1 MRKGDGVEQA
11 LELGTESRPVLWA
24 VGGGKGG
31 VGKSIV
37 CSLLAFWL
45 ARLDKKVILV
55 DLDLGGA
62 SLHTLMG
69 IKTPPRTLND
79 FVSGRCK
86 ALGDVC
92 IGLELENLRLICGAS
107 ENLALANP
115 EFAKKKKIIQN
126 ILSLDADYVILDL
139 GAGTSFNVLD
149 FFLVAH
155 RKIAVLTPDPISV
168 HNTYAFVRNAV
179 YRKLG
184 QVTKKTPYI
193 HQLVQ
198 KAMDPKNDLNIQTVR
213 ELLEVIGESGGNGA
227 METLE
232 REIRRIRPALITNMA
247 RDSRDKNMGNVV
259 GGVAE
264 NYLMLEMTNL
274 GGVAYDEKI
283 LQMVSGM
290 IPLTRMG
297 LSSEAFRNTY
307 DIVAKLIRLN

>member
-1 MRKGDGVEQA
+1 
-11 LELGTESRPVLWA
+11 LEDKSLTGTRTNPFIWA

-45 ARLDKKVILV
+45 ARLDKRVVLV

-79 FVSGRCK
+79 FVTGRCK
-86 ALGDVC
+86 ALKDTCVD
-92 IGLELENLRLICGAS
+92 LELENLRLICGAS

-115 EFAKKKKIIQN
+115 QFAKKRKIIQN
-126 ILSLDADYVILDL
+126 ILNLDADYVLMDL

-155 RKIAVLTPDPISV
+155 RKIAVLTPDPISI
-168 HNTYAFVRNAV
+168 HNAYAFVRNAV
-179 YRKLG
+179 YRRLS
-184 QVTKKTPYI
+184 QISRKTPYV
-193 HQLVQ
+193 HELVQ
-198 KAMDPKNDLNIQTVR
+198 KAMDPKNDLNIQTVK

-227 METLE
+227 METLQ
-232 REIRRIRPALITNMA
+232 REIRRIRPAIVTNMA
-247 RDSRDKNMGNVV
+247 RDPSEKNIGNVI
-259 GGVAE
+259 GDVAE

-274 GGVAYDEKI
+274 GGVAYDERI
-283 LQMVSGM
+283 LEMVSGM

-297 LSSEAFRNTY
+297 LSSETFVNTY
-307 DIVAKLIRLN
+307 EIVSKLIRLN